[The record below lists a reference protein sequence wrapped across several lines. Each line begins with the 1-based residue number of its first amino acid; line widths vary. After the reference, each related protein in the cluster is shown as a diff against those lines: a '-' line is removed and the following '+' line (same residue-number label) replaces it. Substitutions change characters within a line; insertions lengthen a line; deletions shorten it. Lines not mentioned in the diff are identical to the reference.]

1 MRPYLCVYGHTNLD
15 YILSLKRFP
24 ERNTSVNVEEKR
36 SYYGGTG
43 ANVATIASSL
53 GVPTALCSYVGEDF
67 PKGFERL
74 MKDRGV
80 DLGDLIRVEGVE
92 TPTVWIVSDEE
103 HNQIAYVYQGPMGA
117 MDSFEPRLEKA
128 LSSQWV
134 HVMTGRPDYYL
145 RVMEACAQA
154 GKQVSFD
161 PAQEIHHVW
170 DAKRFERAIDHSK
183 MFFCNE
189 NELRTAMRYVGANR
203 PEDLLEHVEV
213 LMNTVGARGSVLYT
227 SKGKIEVPAVPTSRV
242 VDTTGAGDAFRA
254 GVYAGLFRNLALEK
268 CAVVGAAAASFV
280 IETRGSLTSIPS
292 WEQVEERAR
301 PFL

>member
-1 MRPYLCVYGHTNLD
+1 MRPFLCVYGHTNLD
-15 YILSLKRFP
+15 YILSLKHFP

-67 PKGFERL
+67 PRGFEEL
-74 MKDRGV
+74 MTEKGV
-80 DLGDLIRVEGVE
+80 DLGDLIRVPGVE
-92 TPTVWIVSDEE
+92 TPTVWIVSDQD

-117 MDSFEPRLEKA
+117 MDSFQPRLEKA
-128 LSSQWV
+128 LDSRWV

-145 RVMEACAQA
+145 RVMAACRRTR
-154 GKQVSFD
+154 KHISFD

-170 DAKRFERAIDHSK
+170 DAERFEKAIDRAE

-189 NELRTAMRYVGANR
+189 NELRTAMKYLGARR
-203 PEDLLEHVEV
+203 PEDLLEHVKV
-213 LMNTVGARGSVLYT
+213 VVNTVGAKGSVLYT
-227 SKGKIEVPAVPTSRV
+227 ADGKAEVPAVPTRKV
-242 VDTTGAGDAFRA
+242 IDTTGAGDAFRA
-254 GVYAGLFRNLALEK
+254 GVYAGLFRKLPLAR
-268 CAVVGAAAASFV
+268 CAVIGAAAASFV
-280 IETRGSLTSIPS
+280 IEVRGSLTSIPS